1 MAASAQQTEVGLFE
15 TALRNQQAGRL
26 AEAGNLYREILRR
39 NPEDAVSWHN
49 LGLILATHKNEG
61 AALAL
66 FWNAIR
72 INPDF
77 AEAHNSLGN
86 AYKALNFPEDAERH
100 FRRAISAAPPTALYH
115 FNLGNLM
122 QQLGRYKEAEN
133 CHKEALAINPRYK
146 EACVNCGNALRQ
158 LGRRDAAFAM
168 FQKSL
173 SIDPDYAL
181 GHIGVA
187 NILRDWERSEE
198 ALPHYRQAVE
208 KAPDLA
214 IAHFNF
220 ANVLRDLGHAKGAE
234 AGFRRAIDLDP
245 SNADYY
251 RHLIQVATLK
261 PDDILVIAMQEGF
274 ESPTNTEWAR
284 MNFGFALGAVFD
296 KARLHDEAFRYFA
309 EANRLKRKTITY
321 NVKEETIRLEGS
333 RRVFAPEKFASLP
346 QSGIDDETP
355 IFVIG
360 MMRSGTT
367 LTEQILASHPDV
379 AGAGEL
385 LAVQE
390 IVTAR
395 SKKSGKDFPESFEG
409 VTAEELAEMGRTYL
423 ARLRAAHGSE
433 PRRIVDKMPQ
443 NFLYAGLIRLMLPKA
458 RFVYLTRDAMDN
470 CFSIFSILF
479 TEGHPYAYD
488 LSEIGAYYR
497 FSEKLMAHWQALFAD
512 RIHVQQYESLAE
524 NSEAEV
530 RKLLDFCGLSFH
542 ENCLNF
548 HKTERL
554 VRTASAMQVREGFNR
569 RSVERWKPYERHLRE
584 LKKALREG

>member
-15 TALRNQQAGRL
+15 TALQKQLTGQL
-26 AEAGNLYREILRR
+26 AEAGNLYRQVLRQ
-39 NPEDAVSWHN
+39 NPDDAVAWHN
-49 LGLILATHKNEG
+49 LGLIIATHRNEG
-61 AALAL
+61 PALPL
-66 FWNAIR
+66 FWNATR
-72 INPDF
+72 LKPDF

-86 AYKALNFPEDAERH
+86 AYKALNLAEDAERH
-100 FRRAISAAPPTALYH
+100 FRRAISSAPPTAVYH

-122 QQLGRYKEAEN
+122 MQLGRHDEAEK
-133 CHKEALAINPRYK
+133 CFGEALAIDPAYK

-158 LGRRDAAFAM
+158 LGRRDEAFAM
-168 FQKSL
+168 FQNSL
-173 SIDPDYAL
+173 TIDPNYAL

-220 ANVLRDLGHAKGAE
+220 ANVLRDLGHAAGAE
-234 AGFRRAIDLDP
+234 ASFRRAIDLDP

-261 PDDILVIAMQEGF
+261 PDDVLVIAMQEGF
-274 ESPTNTEWAR
+274 ESPTNSDWAR

-309 EANRLKRKTITY
+309 EANRLKRKTISY
-321 NVKEETIRLEGS
+321 NIEDETTRLEAS
-333 RRVFAPEKFASLP
+333 RRVFSPEKFASLP
-346 QSGIDDETP
+346 RSGIDDETP

-379 AGAGEL
+379 EGAGESL
-385 LAVQE
+385 EVQE

-395 SKKSGKDFPESFEG
+395 SKKTGKDFPRSFEG
-409 VTAEELAEMGRTYL
+409 VTQSELEEMGRTYL
-423 ARLRAAHGSE
+423 ARLRAAHGSQ

-488 LSEIGAYYR
+488 LREIGAYYR
-497 FSEKLMAHWQALFAD
+497 FSEKLMAHWRSLFPE
-512 RIHVQQYESLAE
+512 RIHVQQYEALTDD
-524 NSEAEV
+524 SEAEI
-530 RKLLDFCGLSFH
+530 RKLLEFCGLPFH

-548 HKTERL
+548 HKTERI
-554 VRTASAMQVREGFNR
+554 VRTASALQVREGFNR
-569 RSVERWKPYERHLRE
+569 RSIQRWKPYERHLRE